1 MGNGKP
7 PSRRSGAGS
16 ALVRHGIMPG
26 AGASVALATPEPM
39 VVVFGGL
46 ATRGANQEAY
56 MNDVHIW
63 ALRGASRWVGLRTI
77 EGRAPMPR
85 CCHCATAIGSKLVI
99 FGGNNQKE
107 SFSDLAYL
115 ECTPAVST
123 PDTWSWHWPTI
134 TGAGPRA
141 RTGATATAIGD
152 RFILYVGGWDPHE
165 GSSRKSSNPPRPTSR
180 GGKRTTP
187 ETAGSLLASGE
198 PGPLSS
204 RLAAVAAANIRVGEE
219 DADPFPEAWLLDTCE
234 WTWLRVAADV
244 PGMTGCET
252 PSPELIAALKNASGR
267 TGHTASFLADA
278 RALLRRA
285 NASGADDPVPV
296 PALLVYGGVKAD
308 GEKHGDLT
316 LLVLPTSLVD
326 VAKEATQNL
335 AASRSPAPK
344 RDVSSSMLENDI
356 PAGQEE

>member
-1 MGNGKP
+1 
-7 PSRRSGAGS
+7 
-16 ALVRHGIMPG
+16 
-26 AGASVALATPEPM
+26 
-39 VVVFGGL
+39 
-46 ATRGANQEAY
+46 
-56 MNDVHIW
+56 
-63 ALRGASRWVGLRTI
+63 
-77 EGRAPMPR
+77 
-85 CCHCATAIGSKLVI
+85 
-99 FGGNNQKE
+99 
-107 SFSDLAYL
+107 
-115 ECTPAVST
+115 
-123 PDTWSWHWPTI
+123 
-134 TGAGPRA
+134 
-141 RTGATATAIGD
+141 
-152 RFILYVGGWDPHE
+152 
-165 GSSRKSSNPPRPTSR
+165 
-180 GGKRTTP
+180 
-187 ETAGSLLASGE
+187 
-198 PGPLSS
+198 
-204 RLAAVAAANIRVGEE
+204 VAAANTRVGEE

-267 TGHTASFLADA
+267 TGHTASFLVDA

-285 NASGADDPVPV
+285 NASGADAPVPV